1 MHELGVIVD
10 VVEKIVRIAEEQNI
24 TEIEAIVLQIG
35 ELSSM
40 IPKYMQS
47 LYPAATEGTI
57 LEHSR
62 LEIEV
67 IPGNGRC
74 RNCSQIFRLIQ
85 EKGVCPSCGE
95 KDFELLSGKEF
106 MIKEIVCY

>member
-10 VVEKIVRIAEEQNI
+10 VVEKIERIAAEQGI
-24 TEIEAIVLQIG
+24 EEIEALVLQIG

-62 LEIEV
+62 LDIEV

-74 RNCSQIFRLIQ
+74 RNCNQIFRLMQ
-85 EKGVCPSCGE
+85 EKGICPSCG
-95 KDFELLSGKEF
+95 KQDFELLSGKEF

>member
-10 VVEKIVRIAEEQNI
+10 VVEKIERIAEEQNI

-74 RNCSQIFRLIQ
+74 RNCSQIFRLIHRILFFP
-85 EKGVCPSCGE
+85 GPHISH
-95 KDFELLSGKEF
+95 S
-106 MIKEIVCY
+106 I

>member
-10 VVEKIVRIAEEQNI
+10 VVEKIERIAAEQGI
-24 TEIEAIVLQIG
+24 EEIEALVLQIG

-62 LEIEV
+62 LDIEI

-74 RNCSQIFRLIQ
+74 RNCNQIFSLMQ

-95 KDFELLSGKEF
+95 HDFELLSGKEF
-106 MIKEIVCY
+106 MIKEILCY